1 MDRRGSIQ
9 GNVASVLVGRGSGL
23 LTLSPD
29 IHNSVFGNWK
39 QEVSLSVGARW

>member
-9 GNVASVLVGRGSGL
+9 GNVASALVGRGSGR
-23 LTLSPD
+23 LTSSPD

-39 QEVSLSVGARW
+39 QEVCLSAGARS